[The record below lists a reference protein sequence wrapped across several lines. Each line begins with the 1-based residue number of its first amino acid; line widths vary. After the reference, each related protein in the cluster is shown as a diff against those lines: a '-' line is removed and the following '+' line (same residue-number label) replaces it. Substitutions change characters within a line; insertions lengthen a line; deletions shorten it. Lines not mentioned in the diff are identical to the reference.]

1 MGGMESCGRG
11 WLLGSQLKCG
21 TTETTRRTTGQGP
34 APFPAYPC
42 SPAAE
47 FPEFLDL
54 RLDRLAPL
62 WTGKPVLDIPA
73 PPPPP
78 PPFSP
83 QSELQESRPWLG
95 LPLLSPFY
103 PGICSASEQPPN
115 LQC

>member
-78 PPFSP
+78 PTAF
-83 QSELQESRPWLG
+83 
-95 LPLLSPFY
+95 LS
-103 PGICSASEQPPN
+103 SV
-115 LQC
+115 